1 LYDDNGLEI
10 VSSKLDLLKTKSSRR
25 RRPHMKYIG
34 CDFHPSFQQMA
45 MLDLETGEMIERR
58 LVHENGEAKAFYESL
73 TGPVVVGIEASG
85 NTHWFE
91 GLLARCGHELWMG
104 DATAIRQQDSRKQKH
119 DRRDARLILK
129 LMEENRFPKVW
140 VPTVEE
146 RDLRQLLMHRH
157 HLVRMRTRVKNQ
169 LQHIALNQGIQRKYK
184 LWTKAGLK
192 VLRELE
198 LEPWTRLR
206 RDTLLEMLE
215 ELEQKIRPL
224 EQAVEREAEA
234 RSAARLLATHP
245 GVGPVIALATV
256 LTMGEV
262 KRFEN
267 SRSWVSYLGL
277 NPSERSSGEKRRL
290 GAISKQGSPFLRFL
304 LVQGAASAARGD
316 KNLARVYTRLKAK
329 KHHGVAKVAVARKLA
344 VRLYWMARTQKPYP
358 EVVRMQG
365 SQSLPVAEVM
375 AVHLNR
381 PPASCE

>member
-1 LYDDNGLEI
+1 ML
-10 VSSKLDLLKTKSSRR
+10 RR
-25 RRPHMKYIG
+25 FVEDP
-34 CDFHPSFQQMA
+34 
-45 MLDLETGEMIERR
+45 
-58 LVHENGEAKAFYESL
+58 
-73 TGPVVVGIEASG
+73 
-85 NTHWFE
+85 
-91 GLLARCGHELWMG
+91 
-104 DATAIRQQDSRKQKH
+104 RKQKH
-119 DRRDARLILK
+119 DRRDAKTILK
-129 LMEENRFPKVW
+129 MMVEKRFPKVW
-140 VPTVEE
+140 IPTMEE

-169 LQHIALNQGIQRKYK
+169 LQHIALNQGLQKKYK
-184 LWTKAGLK
+184 LWSKAGMKL
-192 VLRELE
+192 LRELE

-215 ELEQKIRPL
+215 ELEEKIRPL
-224 EQAVEREAEA
+224 EQAVEREAGA
-234 RSAARLLATHP
+234 RPAARMLATHP

-262 KRFEN
+262 QRFDD

-316 KNLARVYTRLKAK
+316 KNLARVYARLKAK

-344 VRLYWMARTQKPYP
+344 VRLYWMARTQRAYP

-365 SQSLPVAEVM
+365 SQSRPVAEVM
-375 AVHLNR
+375 AVRLNR
-381 PPASCE
+381 PPASRQ